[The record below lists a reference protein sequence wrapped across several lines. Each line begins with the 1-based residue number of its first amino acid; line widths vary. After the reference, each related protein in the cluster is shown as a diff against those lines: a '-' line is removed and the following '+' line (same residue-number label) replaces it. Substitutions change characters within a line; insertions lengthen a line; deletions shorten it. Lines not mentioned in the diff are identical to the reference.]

1 MNEVWKDIKGY
12 EGLYQVSNTGRV
24 SGPRKIL
31 KGSIQNKGFL
41 MVALCKDGI
50 KPNKQFLVH
59 RLVAFAFVDN
69 PNDYYDVD
77 HLNFDKL
84 DNRAEN
90 LEWVN
95 DVINNNRLF
104 RAGRM
109 GGNFKSAGRIR
120 CVETGREFKSMK
132 ECSDSLGICYAS
144 LNYVIHGQMG
154 MTSVNGLHF
163 ERLEIPNEIEI

>member
-1 MNEVWKDIKGY
+1 MNEIWVDIKGY
-12 EGLYQVSNTGRV
+12 EGLYQVSNKGRV

-31 KGSIQNKGFL
+31 KGGIQNKGFL
-41 MVALCKDGI
+41 MVCLCKDGVH
-50 KPNKQFLVH
+50 KQFLIH

-69 PNDYYDVD
+69 PNNYYDVD

-104 RAGRM
+104 QAGRM
-109 GGNFKSAGRIR
+109 KGNFPSAGCIR
-120 CVETGREFKSMK
+120 CIETGLEYKSMK
-132 ECSDSLGICYAS
+132 ACADSMDLCYAS

-154 MTSVNGLHF
+154 MTSVNGFHF
-163 ERLEIPNEIEI
+163 ERIA